1 MASKLWEK
9 SVQVDKDVERYTVG
23 LDREM
28 DIYLAPYDILGS
40 MAHITMLESIGLL
53 AKEELDTLLAALRD
67 IYADAVAG
75 RFVIEDGV
83 EDVHSQVEL
92 MLTRRLGDIG
102 KKIHSGRSRNDQVLV
117 DLRLFIRSKIEE
129 VVECVTRLF
138 DTLQRQSER
147 YKEVLMPGYTH
158 LQVAMPSSFGLWFGA
173 YAESLA
179 DDLMVLL
186 AAYRVNDRN
195 PLGSAAGYGS
205 SFPLNRTMT
214 TELLGFSSLDY
225 NVVYAQMGR
234 GKTERIVA
242 NAIAGIAATVSKLA
256 FDACMFSSQN
266 FGFVKLDDR
275 FTTGSSIM
283 PHKKNPDVFEL
294 TRAKCNK

>member
-53 AKEELDTLLAALRD
+53 AKDELDTLLAALRD

-158 LQVAMPSSFGLWFGA
+158 LQVAMP
-173 YAESLA
+173 
-179 DDLMVLL
+179 
-186 AAYRVNDRN
+186 
-195 PLGSAAGYGS
+195 
-205 SFPLNRTMT
+205 
-214 TELLGFSSLDY
+214 
-225 NVVYAQMGR
+225 
-234 GKTERIVA
+234 
-242 NAIAGIAATVSKLA
+242 
-256 FDACMFSSQN
+256 
-266 FGFVKLDDR
+266 
-275 FTTGSSIM
+275 
-283 PHKKNPDVFEL
+283 
-294 TRAKCNK
+294 

>member
-158 LQVAMPSSFGLWFGA
+158 LQVEMPS
-173 YAESLA
+173 
-179 DDLMVLL
+179 
-186 AAYRVNDRN
+186 
-195 PLGSAAGYGS
+195 
-205 SFPLNRTMT
+205 
-214 TELLGFSSLDY
+214 
-225 NVVYAQMGR
+225 
-234 GKTERIVA
+234 
-242 NAIAGIAATVSKLA
+242 
-256 FDACMFSSQN
+256 
-266 FGFVKLDDR
+266 
-275 FTTGSSIM
+275 
-283 PHKKNPDVFEL
+283 
-294 TRAKCNK
+294 